1 VSLAD
6 DLRHAWKWFSV
17 QLGALIMCAPEV
29 YEHAD
34 ILQDLMPAK
43 AFHHVM
49 AALGILVILN
59 SVRKK
64 AK

>member
-1 VSLAD
+1 MSVGAE
-6 DLRHAWKWFSV
+6 LRDAWKWLSV

-34 ILQDLMPAK
+34 ILQELMPAK